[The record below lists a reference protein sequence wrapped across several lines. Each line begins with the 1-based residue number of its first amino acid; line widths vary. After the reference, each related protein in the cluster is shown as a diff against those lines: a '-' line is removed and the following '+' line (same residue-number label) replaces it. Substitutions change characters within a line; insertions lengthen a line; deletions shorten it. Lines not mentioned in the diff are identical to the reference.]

1 MKELSNLDWQEILAK
16 LEAFATSEVARQ
28 ALRGIAP
35 LKGPAEAQNRFSQ
48 ILEAQVVLQSGQR
61 PFMESLD
68 LYGLWHQRL
77 SKDAVLKPL
86 ELRDVRHF
94 CLEVV
99 ALKEILKPHQSSWL
113 KSVKAQL
120 MDATEPLSAID
131 SIMSPDGE
139 IRTDASETL
148 YKLFRERANQV
159 NAVQG
164 ILDRLVKQH
173 EMEPILQE
181 RYVTNREGRW
191 VLPVKSGMQHDFE
204 GIIHSASQTKQTV
217 FMEPKEIIPLNNRLR
232 EIEVEIEEEIE
243 RLLAEL
249 SKYLVTQLKG
259 FEQARDI
266 LQECDLRLAQ
276 AQLAIQLQAYPC
288 QFADD
293 EMHLVNVRHPLLV
306 LANTEVI
313 PNSVDLTASR
323 RILLLSGPNAG
334 GKTVLL
340 KAVGLA
346 AHMARCGLP
355 ICADEGSRLPFFKEI
370 IVSIGD
376 AQSVDAQLSTFAAH
390 LRVLDSATHAKG
402 PDNLLLIDEICG
414 STDPEE
420 GTALA
425 RSFIEAYAA
434 NHTFGVITSHL
445 GPLKLGW
452 KPESG
457 VINGSLEYDSGSGRP
472 TYQFLMGV
480 PGQSLAIQTARRVG
494 VESPIIERA
503 LNHLSPEMKNYQLGL
518 GEIESMKAELR
529 HLKDS
534 LDQQMREAKQEKS
547 KFVALSLKF
556 DREREQMLEQ
566 SVKRAERKIDQL
578 IEKTKVDE
586 VFRKHE
592 NLERIKFQLP
602 EVVKASTKTVS
613 SPVKI
618 ETAGDFSKAY
628 PPGSKVFVPSLGR
641 DGVIQGVPNARGEV
655 PVLSNSMRL
664 MVAWDQLRLPNQAQN
679 PTFNVARRAAN
690 ISAGPLDTD
699 RVVDVRGLPLEDAI
713 HSLETQLDTATLHNE
728 DRVKIVHGH
737 GTEALKRGIRNFL
750 SRSVY
755 VKKWKVGTP
764 ESGGDGVTWVELK
777 DQPG

>member
-1 MKELSNLDWQEILAK
+1 
-16 LEAFATSEVARQ
+16 
-28 ALRGIAP
+28 
-35 LKGPAEAQNRFSQ
+35 
-48 ILEAQVVLQSGQR
+48 
-61 PFMESLD
+61 
-68 LYGLWHQRL
+68 
-77 SKDAVLKPL
+77 
-86 ELRDVRHF
+86 
-94 CLEVV
+94 
-99 ALKEILKPHQSSWL
+99 
-113 KSVKAQL
+113 
-120 MDATEPLSAID
+120 
-131 SIMSPDGE
+131 
-139 IRTDASETL
+139 
-148 YKLFRERANQV
+148 
-159 NAVQG
+159 
-164 ILDRLVKQH
+164 
-173 EMEPILQE
+173 
-181 RYVTNREGRW
+181 
-191 VLPVKSGMQHDFE
+191 
-204 GIIHSASQTKQTV
+204 
-217 FMEPKEIIPLNNRLR
+217 
-232 EIEVEIEEEIE
+232 
-243 RLLAEL
+243 
-249 SKYLVTQLKG
+249 
-259 FEQARDI
+259 
-266 LQECDLRLAQ
+266 
-276 AQLAIQLQAYPC
+276 
-288 QFADD
+288 
-293 EMHLVNVRHPLLV
+293 
-306 LANTEVI
+306 
-313 PNSVDLTASR
+313 
-323 RILLLSGPNAG
+323 
-334 GKTVLL
+334 
-340 KAVGLA
+340 
-346 AHMARCGLP
+346 LP

-390 LRVLDSATHAKG
+390 LRVLDSATRAKG

-690 ISAGPLDTD
+690 ISAGP
-699 RVVDVRGLPLEDAI
+699 G
-713 HSLETQLDTATLHNE
+713 
-728 DRVKIVHGH
+728 
-737 GTEALKRGIRNFL
+737 
-750 SRSVY
+750 
-755 VKKWKVGTP
+755 
-764 ESGGDGVTWVELK
+764 
-777 DQPG
+777 